1 MTKSSAAEARRPL
14 LDAAGVA
21 NYLGTSER
29 HIRRLV
35 SDRRIPHTK
44 VGGLVRFNLD
54 DVDQWLAANQRGPS
68 VACNASDV
76 PLAPVRS
83 ITRRRSAKTEPR
95 KLPRGQ
101 LRFDQ

>member
-68 VACNASDV
+68 VFTPSDV